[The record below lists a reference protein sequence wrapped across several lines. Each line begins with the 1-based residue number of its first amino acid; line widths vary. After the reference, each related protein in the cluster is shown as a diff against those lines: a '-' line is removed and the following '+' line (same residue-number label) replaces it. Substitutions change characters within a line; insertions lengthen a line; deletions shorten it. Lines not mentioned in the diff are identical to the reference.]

1 LPQAGYLAFSADIAD
16 FRSFDHSLLTCFR
29 AVVGDLDYDEL
40 AQANIVFGPMFYILY
55 YVTVLLV
62 LVNVFLAILN
72 DAYSRVREEDEA
84 SGEDQAQ
91 GPLSGGVAA
100 IFNSIRGKPLT
111 NKALTAALDASVSDD
126 SCNLEE
132 LKAVLRKAKVGNPDE
147 VAVQLMNEFD
157 VNGDQTLDAEEMK
170 MVKKRLQDVE
180 STDSKQQGPRAAGT
194 AGKPSFGGAV
204 TESDVQLLDGFM
216 SLEDRVQELSR
227 MNDARHVQMS
237 RIEAM
242 LGSLQ

>member
-1 LPQAGYLAFSADIAD
+1 
-16 FRSFDHSLLTCFR
+16 
-29 AVVGDLDYDEL
+29 LDYDEL

-111 NKALTAALDASVSDD
+111 NKALTAALDSSVTDG

-132 LKAVLRKAKVGNPDE
+132 LKAVLRKAKIANPDE
-147 VAVQLMNEFD
+147 IAVQLMSEFD
-157 VNGDQTLDAEEMK
+157 VNGDQSLDAEEMK
-170 MVKKRLQDVE
+170 MVKRRLQELDDTAE
-180 STDSKQQGPRAAGT
+180 SKQGGAQTG
-194 AGKPSFGGAV
+194 GKPGSSFGGAV
-204 TESDVQLLDGFM
+204 TETDVQLLDGFM

-227 MNDARHVQMS
+227 MNDARHMQMS
-237 RIEAM
+237 RIEDM
-242 LGSLQ
+242 LKALT